1 MEKKE
6 EGEANG
12 KMYQYGSHIAFL
24 TDDKRAPH
32 LGGTEFWV
40 RENQIQH
47 CLVHLLKTFI
57 QVPDGEGDEGD
68 GEGDADEG
76 DDGDDREGNNDDL
89 PGIKLMSQS

>member
-1 MEKKE
+1 
-6 EGEANG
+6 
-12 KMYQYGSHIAFL
+12 MYQYGSHIAFL

-32 LGGTEFWV
+32 LGGTEFRV

-47 CLVHLLKTFI
+47 CLVHLLKTLI
-57 QVPDGEGDEGD
+57 QVPDGEGDADEGD
-68 GEGDADEG
+68 DEG